1 MTPGQILH
9 LHSWGCASSPPAV
22 LLHGFTGYGG
32 SWATQAEAFSAAGYR
47 VLAPDL
53 LGHGSSPAPARPD
66 RYRME
71 RAAGDLSA
79 LLEANTD
86 DHVHLL
92 GYSMG
97 GRLALYFALNY
108 PAQVRSLTL
117 ESASPGLA
125 TESERAQRRE
135 RDNDLADRIER
146 EGIAAFVDVWESLPL
161 WENQGKLLSTEQR
174 RQLRAQRLRNRPAGL
189 ANSLRGIGAG
199 AQQNLRPRLPALAA
213 PTLLL
218 AGGDDRKFVS
228 VNQEMANLIPNA
240 NFVVIPQTGHN
251 VHLERPSAFS
261 SNVLSFWRYCDGDS
275 REPHRRR
282 AVASKEIENSN

>member
-9 LHSWGCASSPPAV
+9 LHSWGCVSSPTAV
-22 LLHGFTGYGG
+22 LLHGFTGFGG
-32 SWATQAEAFSAAGYR
+32 SWATQAEAFSAAGFQ

-53 LGHGSSPAPARPD
+53 LGHGRSPAPASPD

-71 RAAGDLSA
+71 RAAGDLTA
-79 LLEANTD
+79 LLDANTAD
-86 DHVHLL
+86 PVHLL

-125 TESERAQRRE
+125 TEFERAQRRE
-135 RDNDLADRIER
+135 LDNDLADRIER

-161 WENQGKLLSTEQR
+161 WGSQRKLLSSEQR
-174 RQLRAQRLRNRPAGL
+174 RQLRAQRLRNNPAGL

-199 AQQNLRPRLPALAA
+199 AQPDLRPRLPALAP

-218 AGGDDRKFVS
+218 VGEDDLKYVA
-228 VNQEMANLIPNA
+228 VNQEMARLIPNA
-240 NFVVIPQTGHN
+240 NFVVIPHTGHN
-251 VHLERPSAFS
+251 LHLERPSVFAG
-261 SNVLSFWRYCDGDS
+261 NVLSFWQHRDGNP
-275 REPHRRR
+275 RAPHRRR
-282 AVASKEIENSN
+282 AEASKASETID

>member
-1 MTPGQILH
+1 MAPRQILH
-9 LHSWGCASSPPAV
+9 LHSWGCASSTTAV
-22 LLHGFTGYGG
+22 LLHGFTGFGG
-32 SWATQAEAFSAAGYR
+32 SWATLAEAFSAAGFH

-53 LGHGSSPAPARPD
+53 LGHGRSPAPASPD

-71 RAAGDLSA
+71 RAAEDLSA
-79 LLEANTD
+79 LLDANTHD
-86 DHVHLL
+86 PVHML

-135 RDNDLADRIER
+135 LDNDLADRIER
-146 EGIAAFVDVWESLPL
+146 DGIAAFVDAWESLPM
-161 WENQGKLLSTEQR
+161 WDSQRNLLSTEQR
-174 RQLRAQRLRNRPAGL
+174 RQLRAQRLRNIPTGL

-199 AQQNLRPRLPALAA
+199 AQPDLRPRLPALAP

-218 AGGDDRKFVS
+218 AGEDDRKYVA
-228 VNQEMANLIPNA
+228 VNQEMARLIPNA
-240 NFVVIPQTGHN
+240 NFVVIPHTGHN
-251 VHLERPSAFS
+251 VHLERPSAFCG
-261 SNVLSFWRYCDGDS
+261 NVLGLWRYCDGNS
-275 REPHRRR
+275 RKPHRRR
-282 AVASKEIENSN
+282 AMAKKASETGN